1 MAEEVREIAQDKGNG
16 NCLSAMLIKEREL
29 RIEDKGIRK
38 TLKFCIDIVAL
49 KGESKR
55 KITLGWQWIVAGLV
69 CLLVSFVIPMMFSS
83 FFVES
88 LTRYLVYLLG
98 VVIAMGCFYM
108 AWKTTSV
115 KQIFYSRNA
124 EVPLIELHAGKP
136 SKDEISTFVAKVE
149 ECIRAVQQKMNLSH
163 KRQLAGEMKM
173 LRRLSEEGVISA
185 SEYKKAQAILLSLH

>member
-1 MAEEVREIAQDKGNG
+1 MAEDVREIAQDNGNG

-29 RIEDKGIRK
+29 RIENKGIRK
-38 TLKFCIDIVAL
+38 TLNFCIDIVAL

-69 CLLVSFVIPMMFSS
+69 ALLTSFIIPTILSD
-83 FFVES
+83 FFADS
-88 LTRYLVYLLG
+88 LTKPLVYALG
-98 VVIAMGCFYM
+98 AIIAIGCFYM
-108 AWKTTSV
+108 AWKATSV

-124 EVPLIELHAGKP
+124 EVPLVELHAGKP
-136 SKDEISTFVAKVE
+136 SKAEISTFVSKVE
-149 ECIRAVQQKMNLSH
+149 ECIRTVQQKMNLSH